1 VPAEELAEE
10 TQATA
15 ERLARRSP
23 AAIAA
28 IKRAVHTA
36 PGSLDAGLRIEAA
49 GFLSAGTL
57 PGATTAMQR
66 YLDWLAPRIAR
77 QDGTFSDEDV
87 EYWHS
92 GEQVA
97 DAVRVGA

>member
-1 VPAEELAEE
+1 
-10 TQATA
+10 
-15 ERLARRSP
+15 
-23 AAIAA
+23 
-28 IKRAVHTA
+28 
-36 PGSLDAGLRIEAA
+36 
-49 GFLSAGTL
+49 
-57 PGATTAMQR
+57 MQR

-87 EYWHS
+87 EYWRS